1 MKYSYKSLKRAK
13 LRDALIIKKCEG
25 KNVLHLGATDAPFTK
40 EKLVQ
45 GMLLHSHIRDVASS
59 VIGLDIDKSSIDF
72 LSEKGINDIKYFDM
86 NNLSDLKINID
97 IIIFGEIIEHLE
109 NLKIAFENLKQVMHP
124 NTELV
129 ISTPNLFYIH
139 NFFQIILRNHE
150 LVHHD
155 HKVGFTYGTIKQLL
169 ESNGFEIS
177 EFYFTFLPRSKEKIY
192 KKIIK
197 FFCKYKPAFSEN
209 LLVVSKLI

>member
-1 MKYSYKSLKRAK
+1 
-13 LRDALIIKKCEG
+13 
-25 KNVLHLGATDAPFTK
+25 
-40 EKLVQ
+40 
-45 GMLLHSHIRDVASS
+45 
-59 VIGLDIDKSSIDF
+59 
-72 LSEKGINDIKYFDM
+72 M

-129 ISTPNLFYIH
+129 ISSPNLFYIH

-150 LVHHD
+150 LVNHD
-155 HKVGFTYGTIKQLL
+155 HKVAFSYGTIKQLL
-169 ESNGFEIS
+169 ESNGFEIG

-197 FFCKYKPAFSEN
+197 YFCKYKPAFSEN